1 MKIGCVGRMT
11 LMFRLLLKRVQPG
24 LFYGHFLCVSLH
36 LFFLSRALLIKP
48 HFCLIVNTFFSSRIG
63 FISFFFQ
70 LHFSHE
76 NQIGTI
82 ETEWLP
88 AYFPSEQVAY
98 SLSYYWFNFLL
109 LTATSVSIYAREKK
123 TRLQKFWSW
132 FDWKLRR
139 CCVTCGETKYQL
151 QTIDFFVLRH
161 TNHYEQQQQQQ
172 CQQKKLSFWYWT
184 HVSKSIWDNKM
195 KHRCHS
201 SCYSFTALAWL
212 SCEKKHTH
220 GNFFPGSAHIFA
232 LTFFLLSF
240 YTPTL

>member
-1 MKIGCVGRMT
+1 MAIFCA
-11 LMFRLLLKRVQPG
+11 
-24 LFYGHFLCVSLH
+24 FLCI
-36 LFFLSRALLIKP
+36 FFLSLPCIVDQTAFLP
-48 HFCLIVNTFFSSRIG
+48 HRQHIFFLTNW
-63 FISFFFQ
+63 FYLFFFQ

-88 AYFPSEQVAY
+88 AYFPCEQVAY

-161 TNHYEQQQQQQ
+161 TNHCEQQQQQQ